1 MAGAENGAGG
11 AGGAGF
17 GRAVHFYQ
25 MSISFYHILHVFSLL
40 VLTGYTFY
48 AFAAPAEAR
57 KKVLMITG
65 IASLLMFISGFGLI
79 TKVVGVGKGAWPLW
93 VWIKLVAWLGL
104 SALAGIGFRRR
115 EKATVFMAVALA
127 LVFVAVYSVYT
138 KIGG

>member
-1 MAGAENGAGG
+1 
-11 AGGAGF
+11 
-17 GRAVHFYQ
+17 
-25 MSISFYHILHVFSLL
+25 MSISFYHILLVFSLL

-57 KKVLMITG
+57 KKVLVITG

-79 TKVVGVGKGAWPLW
+79 TKVLGVGQGGWPVW

-115 EKATVFMAVALA
+115 SAATVLMAIALVLLFVALY
-127 LVFVAVYSVYT
+127 AVYG
-138 KIGG
+138 INPRNAG